1 MGSIAFFYCIQF
13 EIIKG
18 NIMAWII
25 LEGIDRTGKSSVSEI
40 YKKKGFEHVHFTAPS
55 KKYKEAGYAGPS
67 YADDILDMYMQY
79 DMKDVIFDRSIY
91 GEAVWPYVYGREP
104 QLSEDDVEMLRE
116 FEDRN
121 SVERIL
127 MIDPDTA
134 AHWKRCVDN
143 KEPLNNNQ
151 FRMAGQLFN
160 KMAHKY
166 GFQPR
171 QLGDYVN
178 LNNST
183 PTASPKQDSAPV
195 KQEELITTGPVQAS
209 ALVSLVSG
217 LNKVQEETELE
228 KLEKANAIK
237 DVLAKRIIKPKGGA
251 FDKLE
256 EDIKAFLKNQLSNI
270 FSEKPN
276 KVSLSEEEIQVL
288 KVFCQ
293 RLKEKEVK
301 K

>member
-1 MGSIAFFYCIQF
+1 
-13 EIIKG
+13 
-18 NIMAWII
+18 MAWII
-25 LEGIDRTGKSSVSEI
+25 LEGIDRTGKSSVSEL
-40 YKKKGFEHVHFTAPS
+40 YKKKGYEHVHFKAPD
-55 KKYKEAGYAGPS
+55 KKYKEPGYSGPS
-67 YADDILDMYMQY
+67 YADDILEMYMSY
-79 DMKDVIFDRSIY
+79 DMKDIIFDRSIY
-91 GEAVWPYVYGREP
+91 GEAVWPAVYGRDP

-121 SVERIL
+121 NVERIL
-127 MIDPDTA
+127 MIDPDVA

-143 KEPLNNNQ
+143 KEPLNQNQ
-151 FRMAGQLFN
+151 FRMAGILFN

-171 QLGDYVN
+171 QLSDYVN
-178 LNNST
+178 LLAK
-183 PTASPKQDSAPV
+183 TADPKQDSPDN
-195 KQEELITTGPVQAS
+195 KQEKPITKGQVDSIAASNALNTVKLAAQAAAEESELD
-209 ALVSLVSG
+209 
-217 LNKVQEETELE
+217 

-237 DVLAKRIIKPKGGA
+237 DVLAKRIIKSKGGA

-256 EDIKAFLKNQLSNI
+256 EDIKTFLKNQLSNI
-270 FSEKPN
+270 FSEKPT
-276 KVSLSEEEIQVL
+276 KVSLSEDEITVL

>member
-1 MGSIAFFYCIQF
+1 
-13 EIIKG
+13 
-18 NIMAWII
+18 MAWII
-25 LEGIDRTGKSSVSEI
+25 LEGIDRTGKSSVSEL
-40 YKKKGFEHVHFTAPS
+40 YKKKGFEHVHFTAPA
-55 KKYKEAGYAGPS
+55 KKYKEPGYAGPS
-67 YADDILDMYMQY
+67 YADDILEMYMQH

-91 GEAVWPYVYGREP
+91 GEAVWPYVYGRES

-116 FEDRN
+116 FEERN
-121 SVERIL
+121 TVERIL

-151 FRMAGQLFN
+151 FRLAGQLFN

-171 QLGDYVN
+171 ELKDYVN
-178 LNNST
+178 LAAKT
-183 PTASPKQDSAPV
+183 EAPKQDSAPN
-195 KQEELITTGPVQAS
+195 KQEA
-209 ALVSLVSG
+209 A
-217 LNKVQEETELE
+217 NKVGPLEATIPVTILSVVGKTSEESELD

-237 DVLAKRIIKPKGGA
+237 DVLSKRIIKPKGGA

-276 KVSLSEEEIQVL
+276 KVSLSEEEIHVL

>member
-1 MGSIAFFYCIQF
+1 
-13 EIIKG
+13 
-18 NIMAWII
+18 MAWII
-25 LEGIDRTGKSSVSEI
+25 LEGIDRTGKSSVSEL
-40 YKKKGFEHVHFTAPS
+40 YKKKGFEHVHFKAPD
-55 KKYKEAGYAGPS
+55 KKYKEPGYAGPS
-67 YADDILDMYMQY
+67 YADDILELYMSY

-91 GEAVWPYVYGREP
+91 GEAVWPAVYGRDS
-104 QLSEDDVEMLRE
+104 QLTEDDVEMLRE
-116 FEDRN
+116 FEERN

-143 KEPLNNNQ
+143 KEPLNQNQ
-151 FRMAGQLFN
+151 FRMAGILFN

-171 QLGDYVN
+171 QLSDYVN
-178 LNNST
+178 IGVQTADPKPDST
-183 PTASPKQDSAPV
+183 AV
-195 KQEELITTGPVQAS
+195 KQEKPLTKGQVETTLASSTAS
-209 ALVSLVSG
+209 AIKLV
-217 LNKVQEETELE
+217 VQTAEESELE

-237 DVLAKRIIKPKGGA
+237 DVLSKRIIKPKGGA

-256 EDIKAFLKNQLSNI
+256 EDIKTFLKNQLSNI
-270 FSEKPN
+270 FSEKSM

-288 KVFCQ
+288 KIFCQ